1 MSVSCNL
8 DCDLQKASHKNQL
21 NYAVQRS
28 YSLAWDKGIFLFN
41 FWFGKFWLP
50 WKVQRCFY
58 VAAQKKKI
66 RFLASRQLWNYG
78 AHLVLLVSFYL
89 SPLFSLFSLFVLG
102 ICLHTSEHDHF
113 CFDMLWFVGLLFR
126 SWEEKASTFNI
137 LVQLRPRTNL
147 RMFIT
152 TTVHTLVPMVALM
165 LFRRCLP
172 VYTGTKCVLGVR
184 HKLFTSLS
192 FCFCTGIRDGKSM
205 HRQNKGQPLNAFC
218 QGC

>member
-1 MSVSCNL
+1 MTPLKGAALFLCCCAEKENTISGVKAALKLRSSSRSVS
-8 DCDLQKASHKNQL
+8 Q
-21 NYAVQRS
+21 
-28 YSLAWDKGIFLFN
+28 FLF
-41 FWFGKFWLP
+41 
-50 WKVQRCFY
+50 VTACFHCS
-58 VAAQKKKI
+58 V
-66 RFLASRQLWNYG
+66 FLFLESACI
-78 AHLVLLVSFYL
+78 HLNM
-89 SPLFSLFSLFVLG
+89 P
-102 ICLHTSEHDHF
+102 IF

-205 HRQNKGQPLNAFC
+205 H
-218 QGC
+218 